1 MKADTVGSLLREVAL
16 RACLA
21 ACVMAA
27 AAPALAVAPAAGLPG
42 QHHQAW
48 SFAEGAPADVW
59 ALAQAPDGYLWLGT
73 GSGLYRFDG
82 ERFESVP
89 LAVGQSLPSN
99 NITALA
105 IGRAGD
111 AWIGFYAAG
120 IARLQH
126 GKLENDGV
134 EDGLPEGMVYRIV
147 DDGRGTTWAAVDGG
161 LARHRDGRWQT
172 MTAREGYPWK
182 HADWLL
188 LDREGT
194 LWVSTGETIAYQRRG
209 DARFRKTGARSTL
222 NAVIAQAPDGAIWVS
237 DNLGTRVLRAAAGA
251 AAPAVIPD
259 LQAKRLLFRSDGTL
273 WGTDARNG
281 GVFRIATRGG
291 SEGKRIERF
300 GPRQGL
306 SAHVAVPVL
315 EDREGDMWVGTNLG
329 LDRFRPT
336 SVMPVPDIAETAPAG
351 YGLAV
356 VNGRASIASGGALYD
371 LDSRGA
377 RLRIPGLPTILA
389 AHGEMDGTLWLIG
402 FEKLHRVRGD
412 DVVEVS
418 LPGGRLGRDI
428 RAMAADERG
437 LWVSIMH
444 QGLYRLENG
453 RWSKQPL
460 RDRRVPDVIATD
472 GARTWLGFV
481 QDRIELREAGRIRTF
496 TAADGLSVGNVSAI
510 HAENDT
516 LYVAGEQGLAWRDGQ
531 RFHTISQQRMPALNG
546 ITGIVVSD
554 GSLWLNGNLGVVRLA
569 RDALRRSAAGWRL
582 PEPMLLDALDG
593 VPGIAL
599 QASPVPTVLRG
610 KGSVLWFA
618 TNQGVAWLDTERL
631 PVNRHAPPVSI
642 RAVVADGRAFTPMS
656 KVELPKRTASL
667 QIDYTATSLAMP
679 ERVRFRYRLDGVD
692 DAWVDAG
699 TRRQAFYTNPA
710 PGDYSF
716 RVIAANQDG
725 VWNTQGATLKITIP
739 PMFYQTRWFVALC
752 IVAAGGILWVL
763 YMLRLKELGIH
774 IRSRLHERHL
784 ERERIA
790 RELHDTLLQSIQGL
804 ILRFQAAAE
813 RLPNGDASRDEME
826 RVLDRADAV
835 LAEGRNRVLDLRSSS
850 TDGDDLS
857 DAFTKVAADLAVDHP
872 AAFRVITEGAAQQ
885 LDPIV
890 RDELFG
896 IGREALAN
904 AYRHADAEKIDVEI
918 VHARDELRLRFMDDG
933 RGIDTTV
940 LEGGRP
946 GHWGLSGMRERAER
960 IEATLRVRSRQGSG
974 TEVEVRMPAGS
985 AYRPCLKK
993 SRWALVRRL
1002 FQEEVSP

>member
-1 MKADTVGSLLREVAL
+1 MP
-16 RACLA
+16 LA
-21 ACVMAA
+21 A
-27 AAPALAVAPAAGLPG
+27 G
-42 QHHQAW
+42 H
-48 SFAEGAPADVW
+48 
-59 ALAQAPDGYLWLGT
+59 
-73 GSGLYRFDG
+73 
-82 ERFESVP
+82 
-89 LAVGQSLPSN
+89 SLPSN

-105 IGRAGD
+105 IGRDGE

-120 IARLQH
+120 ISRLWH
-126 GKLENDGV
+126 GKVENDGV
-134 EDGLPEGMVYRIV
+134 GDGLPEGMVYRIV
-147 DDGRGTTWAAVDGG
+147 DDGHGTAWAAIDGG

-188 LDREGT
+188 LDRDGT
-194 LWVSTGETIAYQRRG
+194 LWVSTGEAIAYQRRG
-209 DARFRKTGARSTL
+209 DTRFRETGAYSAL
-222 NAVIAQAPDGAIWVS
+222 NAVIAQAPNGAIWVS
-237 DNLGTRVLRAAAGA
+237 DTLGTRVLHTVPGA
-251 AAPAVIPD
+251 AARTAIPD
-259 LQAKRLLFRSDGTL
+259 LQAKRLLFHSDGTL

-281 GVFRIATRGG
+281 GVFRIATPDGGG
-291 SEGKRIERF
+291 STRIERF
-300 GPRQGL
+300 GPTQGL

-336 SVMPVPDIAETAPAG
+336 SVMPVPDIAKTTPAG

-356 VNGRASIASGGALYD
+356 VSGQASVATGGALYD

-389 AHGEMDGTLWLIG
+389 AHAEADGTLWFIG
-402 FEKLHRVRGD
+402 YEKLHRVRGN
-412 DVVEVS
+412 DVVEVP

-428 RAMAADERG
+428 RAMASDERG
-437 LWVSIMH
+437 LWLSIMH
-444 QGLYRLENG
+444 QGLYRLEDG
-453 RWSKQPL
+453 RWLPQPL

-472 GARTWLGFV
+472 GASTWLGFV
-481 QDRIELREAGRIRTF
+481 QDRVELREAGRIHTF
-496 TAADGLSVGNVSAI
+496 TAADGLSVGNLSAI
-510 HAENDT
+510 YAKDDT
-516 LYVAGEQGLAWRDGQ
+516 LYVAGEKGLAWRDGQ
-531 RFHTISQQRMPALNG
+531 RFHTISQQRMSALNG
-546 ITGIVVSD
+546 ITGIVVSG
-554 GSLWLNGNLGVVRLA
+554 GSLWLNGNLGVVHLA
-569 RDALRRSAAGWRL
+569 RDALRRSAAGGRL

-599 QASPVPTVLRG
+599 QASPVPTLLRG
-610 KGSVLWFA
+610 QGNVLWLA
-618 TNQGVAWLDTERL
+618 TNQGVAWFDTERL
-631 PVNRHAPPVSI
+631 LVNRHAPRVSV
-642 RAVVADGRAFTPMS
+642 RAVLANGRKFAPMS
-656 KVELPKRTASL
+656 QLELPKRTASL

-692 DAWVDAG
+692 EEWVDAG

-710 PGDYSF
+710 PGNYTF
-716 RVIAANQDG
+716 HVIAANEDG
-725 VWNTQGATLKITIP
+725 VWSTQSATMKITIP
-739 PMFYQTRWFVALC
+739 PMFYQTRWFAALC
-752 IVAAGGILWVL
+752 IVVACGILWVL

-804 ILRFQAAAE
+804 ILRFQAVAE
-813 RLPNGDASRDEME
+813 CLPNGDASRVEME

-835 LAEGRNRVLDLRSSS
+835 LAEGRDRVLDLRSSS

-857 DAFTKVAADLAVDHP
+857 DAFTKVAAELAVDHP
-872 AAFRVITEGAAQQ
+872 AAFRIITEGTVQP

-904 AYRHADAEKIDVEI
+904 AYRHADAETIDVEI
-918 VHARDELRLRFMDDG
+918 VHASDELRLRFMDDG

-960 IEATLRVRSRQGSG
+960 IEATLHVRSRQGSG

-993 SRWALVRRL
+993 SRWTLVRRL
-1002 FQEEVSP
+1002 LQEEVSP